1 VALDDSLQLL
11 EFDEELGPRGT
22 PAHDQ
27 VVGAARE
34 RAIAAAR
41 PSSGPGPVRS
51 VEREDDRTIE
61 VDVVTSDRNVLE
73 VELDPRLRVRDV
85 DEEEIADE

>member
-1 VALDDSLQLL
+1 
-11 EFDEELGPRGT
+11 
-22 PAHDQ
+22 
-27 VVGAARE
+27 
-34 RAIAAAR
+34 
-41 PSSGPGPVRS
+41 VRS